1 MVLNADDPDLQA
13 LTTRLAGGGRTA
25 VLGGTMSR
33 NVHLVDAGLVLRVH
47 APFVTPARVRAER
60 RLKHILLDAGLE
72 AARPCSIT
80 GKDLL
85 RVAGRVAEV
94 EQYVPHRASEPT
106 WETYRSMFATISRI
120 HGVLRDA
127 SVPRPVV
134 STYGPPGTLRRHLA
148 LLSRRPINSASRQRA
163 QDVSAILRAAL
174 ETWVPARELP
184 VAVVHGD
191 PRLEN
196 LPTGHT
202 GAPVVLDLGFAA
214 RRPRIH
220 DLAYAAAWILLGP
233 DDADKTGSDVVEQ
246 VQRCITTYEEEAGAL
261 TPVERRAFDG
271 YLVGVC
277 LYQST
282 VAAHVQDPDAHLAQ
296 PGVHNMLE
304 IARRTL
310 ARPRTFT

>member
-1 MVLNADDPDLQA
+1 MVLSADNPDLQA
-13 LTTRLAGGGRTA
+13 LTTRLSAGGRTV

-47 APFVTPARVRAER
+47 APFVSPARVRAER
-60 RLKHILLDAGLE
+60 RLKHIMLDAGLV

-94 EQYVPHRASEPT
+94 EKYVPHRAPAPT
-106 WETYRSMFATISRI
+106 WDTYRSMFATMSRV
-120 HGVLRDA
+120 HSVLGDA
-127 SVPRPVV
+127 PVPRPVV

-148 LLSRRPINSASRQRA
+148 LLSRRALNSTSRHHVQEVA
-163 QDVSAILRAAL
+163 AILRAAL
-174 ETWVPARELP
+174 KSWVPARQLP
-184 VAVVHGD
+184 TVVVHGD

-196 LPTGHT
+196 LPAGHA
-202 GAPVVLDLGFAA
+202 GEQIVLDLGFTA

-220 DLAYAAAWILLGP
+220 DLAYASAWILLGP
-233 DDADKTGSDVVEQ
+233 DDAGNTGTHAVDQ
-246 VQRCITTYEEEAGAL
+246 VQRCISTYEEEAGAL
-261 TPVERRAFDG
+261 MPIERRAFDG

-282 VAAHVQDPDAHLAQ
+282 VAAHVQDPDSHLAQ
-296 PGVHNMLE
+296 AGVLNMLG
-304 IARRTL
+304 IARRTV
-310 ARPRTFT
+310 ARPRMFV